1 MLKYSQSPR
10 QIISTDTVSISVME
24 TQPINRME
32 RRRLQTR
39 DKLKQAAL
47 QILAEQGYAGL
58 TIKGV
63 TDRADLG
70 YGTFYLHFTD
80 KDDLVWAIVY
90 DMAEVQRQAVDERL
104 TSVPFPRR
112 EYLSWVFIF
121 EYVASVREGFIAM
134 MGSQGSAKILQRY
147 QDYLAALHES
157 NLRSGQYSANL
168 DLPPDFL
175 AQYMTGAL
183 MRLLLW
189 WAETPNTYTPQDM
202 AKMVYQ
208 AAYRQPPPES

>member
-1 MLKYSQSPR
+1 
-10 QIISTDTVSISVME
+10 
-24 TQPINRME
+24 ME

-39 DKLKQAAL
+39 DKLKQAGLEVLIEA
-47 QILAEQGYAGL
+47 GYADL
-58 TIKGV
+58 TIKAV

-70 YGTFYLHFTD
+70 YGTFYLHFSD

-90 DMAEVQRQAVDERL
+90 DIAETQRQMIDERL
-104 TSVPFPRR
+104 VGVPFPRR
-112 EYLSWVFIF
+112 EYLSWVYLF
-121 EYVASVREGFIAM
+121 EYLTTVREGFVAT
-134 MGSQGSAKILQRY
+134 MGSQGSAKLLQRY
-147 QDYLAALHES
+147 MDYLAALHES
-157 NLRSGQYSANL
+157 NLRSGHFSANL
-168 DLPPDFL
+168 NLPPDFL

-189 WAETPNTYTPQDM
+189 WAENPNPYTPEDM